1 METTT
6 NISKPLFETVTVPK
20 EQKLAEIRRDYTDTV
35 IEKTVNEVDTML
47 DLSWYTLLAENSN
60 SENDLDI
67 TEIIRLLTNS
77 VEQHWYQPIDTL
89 SLYLKLLA
97 LNIDEDFNT
106 DVAFIEDIQDTVF
119 FSHEQLREMYSE
131 LRTTKEKNGRIHKR
145 EDPQADTIFDSLFA
159 RYFYTEGQLYGKAV
173 DMFRWRSKPKVS
185 EYALFQCYLNQNK
198 TVENVVAKV
207 KEKRRKTLDL
217 TQELS
222 TTDSSRKSIITSYP
236 IFECDVLSYHED
248 IPQEYPELQLQEA
261 NKRLILMPGSENMIT
276 LTEENPLPL

>member
-1 METTT
+1 
-6 NISKPLFETVTVPK
+6 
-20 EQKLAEIRRDYTDTV
+20 
-35 IEKTVNEVDTML
+35 
-47 DLSWYTLLAENSN
+47 
-60 SENDLDI
+60 
-67 TEIIRLLTNS
+67 
-77 VEQHWYQPIDTL
+77 
-89 SLYLKLLA
+89 
-97 LNIDEDFNT
+97 
-106 DVAFIEDIQDTVF
+106 
-119 FSHEQLREMYSE
+119 
-131 LRTTKEKNGRIHKR
+131 
-145 EDPQADTIFDSLFA
+145 
-159 RYFYTEGQLYGKAV
+159 
-173 DMFRWRSKPKVS
+173 MFRWRSKPQVS